1 MVFRVKATEDV
12 FMHGIKNNPVP
23 VIRNPRTG
31 MGAMPASVNVL
42 PMRDVFEK
50 QPKLFGA
57 ATDYSSH
64 RTTTP
69 CVKLGINILRSAPV
83 DGLNAY
89 QAPQGIARHQ
99 KKGMQYALQAIP
111 HNLNAPLMPQAS
123 NFNAAFNSKLGMVN

>member
-1 MVFRVKATEDV
+1 MFRTKQTIQPMME
-12 FMHGIKNNPVP
+12 GIKNNPIP
-23 VIRNPRTG
+23 VVRPPRTG
-31 MGAMPASVNVL
+31 MGAMSASVKVM
-42 PMRDVFEK
+42 PMRDVFKK

-64 RTTTP
+64 RTVTP

-89 QAPQGIARHQ
+89 QAPMGIARHQ
-99 KKGMQYALQAIP
+99 LKGMQYALQTIP
-111 HNLNAPLMPQAS
+111 HPLNAKIMPQAS